1 MSGLESAENPAHSP
15 ASSSSADRAS
25 QDYGGGD
32 NKKLRR
38 REKNR
43 IAAQRSRKKQTLK
56 ADQLHEDSEGTSFAS
71 VFTRNSKASKVIVEI
86 PTLTTE
92 CTEEYEGLEQENTA
106 LKREIRKLSEEV
118 KHLSDALK
126 DHERACP
133 MIRCTMNFAT
143 TPRSHPNII
152 ASCLSCE
159 GQSGVS

>member
-1 MSGLESAENPAHSP
+1 MSGLDSAEFLARSP
-15 ASSSSADRAS
+15 ANSSGTDRAS
-25 QDYGGGD
+25 QDCGSD

-56 ADQLHEDSEGTSFAS
+56 ADKLH
-71 VFTRNSKASKVIVEI
+71 
-86 PTLTTE
+86 
-92 CTEEYEGLEQENTA
+92 EEYEGLEQENTA

-126 DHERACP
+126 DHERICP
-133 MIRCTMNFAT
+133 IIHCTMNFAT
-143 TPRSHPNII
+143 APRPHPNVI
-152 ASCLSCE
+152 ASCLSRE

>member
-56 ADQLHEDSEGTSFAS
+56 ADQLH
-71 VFTRNSKASKVIVEI
+71 
-86 PTLTTE
+86 
-92 CTEEYEGLEQENTA
+92 EEYEGLEQENTA

>member
-1 MSGLESAENPAHSP
+1 MSGLDSAELLAHDPAN
-15 ASSSSADRAS
+15 SSGTIRAS
-25 QDYGGGD
+25 QDCGGD

-56 ADQLHEDSEGTSFAS
+56 ADKLH
-71 VFTRNSKASKVIVEI
+71 K
-86 PTLTTE
+86 
-92 CTEEYEGLEQENTA
+92 EYEGLEQENTA

-126 DHERACP
+126 DHERVCP
-133 MIRCTMNFAT
+133 MIHCTMNFIT
-143 TPRSHPNII
+143 TPRPHPNII
-152 ASCLSCE
+152 ASCLSHE